1 MIRVLIVDDHKL
13 VRQGLRFLL
22 EQEGGF
28 QVVGECSDG
37 SQVPEV
43 VRRLRPDV
51 VLLDLIMP
59 RVDGISALRELK
71 RSGSPARVVILTS
84 HRGDDRVLD
93 AVAAGADCYLLKTA
107 GVEEVISTVR
117 AAAAGQAV
125 LDSEVAARVLRR
137 MREPDRQPVDR
148 LSPREIEVLTALA
161 RGRSNKEIAAD
172 LQIGEQTVKTH
183 VSSIL
188 DKLHLQDRTQAAIF
202 ALRQHLVPLDD
213 Q

>member
-1 MIRVLIVDDHKL
+1 MIRVLVVDDHKL

-22 EQEGGF
+22 EQEPDF

-37 SQVPEV
+37 AQVVEAA
-43 VRRLRPDV
+43 RRLRPDV

-59 RVDGISALRELK
+59 HVDGISALKELK
-71 RSGSPARVVILTS
+71 HSLPATRVVILTS
-84 HRGDDRVLD
+84 HRADDRMLD
-93 AVAAGADCYLLKTA
+93 AVATGADCYLLKTA
-107 GVEEVISTVR
+107 GVEQVISTVR

-125 LDSEVAARVLRR
+125 LGSEVAAHVLRR

-148 LSPREIEVLTALA
+148 LSPREVEVLTALA
-161 RGRSNKEIAAD
+161 RGRSNKEIATE

-183 VSSIL
+183 VSNIL

-202 ALRQHLVPLDD
+202 ALRQRLVPLDD
-213 Q
+213 